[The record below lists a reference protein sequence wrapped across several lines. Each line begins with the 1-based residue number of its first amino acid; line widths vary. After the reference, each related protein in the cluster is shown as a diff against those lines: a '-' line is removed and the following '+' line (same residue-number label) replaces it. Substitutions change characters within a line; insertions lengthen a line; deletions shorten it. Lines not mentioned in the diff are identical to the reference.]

1 MLSFQIKMLFNVSYN
16 RPKIKAEID
25 AAVGKSFP
33 LIDRMKM
40 GGIGSGKLVITTSS
54 KHIHNLMVLDSY
66 RNVCSIE
73 IRPKGII
80 LNFRSILET
89 YGLVIPY
96 YKLKIYK
103 GKSEEYSIYAD
114 DYFVKVEAKEKR
126 VHQFMKKVLEH
137 KVTVSGQG
145 KDEYYS

>member
-1 MLSFQIKMLFNVSYN
+1 MLHNVSYN
-16 RPKIKAEID
+16 RPNIKAEID
-25 AAVGKSFP
+25 NSVGKAFS
-33 LIDRMKM
+33 LVDRIKM
-40 GGIGSGKLVITTSS
+40 GGIGSGKLVITQSS
-54 KHIHNLMVLDSY
+54 KQIHNLLILDSY

-89 YGLVIPY
+89 YGLIVPF

-126 VHQFMKKVLEH
+126 IHQFMKKVLDYKLE
-137 KVTVSGQG
+137 VSGQG

>member
-1 MLSFQIKMLFNVSYN
+1 MLHNVSYN
-16 RPKIKAEID
+16 RPNIKAEID
-25 AAVGKSFP
+25 NSVGKAFS
-33 LIDRMKM
+33 LVDRIKM
-40 GGIGSGKLVITTSS
+40 GGIGSGKLVITQIS
-54 KHIHNLMVLDSY
+54 KQIHNLLILDSY

-89 YGLVIPY
+89 YGLIVPF

-126 VHQFMKKVLEH
+126 IHQFMKKVLDYKLE
-137 KVTVSGQG
+137 VSGQG

>member
-1 MLSFQIKMLFNVSYN
+1 MLRNVSYN

-25 AAVGKSFP
+25 KSVGKPFT
-33 LIDRMKM
+33 LMERVKM

-54 KHIHNLMVLDSY
+54 KQIHNLMILDSY

-89 YGLVIPY
+89 YGLVIPF

-114 DYFVKVEAKEKR
+114 DYFVKIEAKEKR
-126 VHQFMKKVLEH
+126 VHQFIKKVLDF
-137 KVTVSGQG
+137 KLSVTGQG
-145 KDEYYS
+145 KDDYYS

>member
-1 MLSFQIKMLFNVSYN
+1 MLFNVSYN

-25 AAVGKSFP
+25 AAVGKPFT
-33 LIDRMKM
+33 LIDRVKM

-54 KHIHNLMVLDSY
+54 KQIHNLMILDSY

-103 GKSEEYSIYAD
+103 GKAEEYAIYVD

-126 VHQFMKKVLEH
+126 VHQFMKKLIDH
-137 KVTVSGQG
+137 RLTVTGQG
-145 KDEYYS
+145 MDDYYS